1 MHWLPAPCT
10 EDKVCMGCRQPV
22 LPLTSAATEH
32 HSRVT
37 QHLRETRNTQLEI
50 IESTS
55 EHTTSS
61 NVVKPR
67 KRQKSLG

>member
-1 MHWLPAPCT
+1 MHWLPAPCM
-10 EDKVCMGCRQPV
+10 EDTVCMGCRQPV